1 MIHRIVISV
10 IENISSRE
18 NYYFPRHFFMQ
29 QKIIM
34 REVAK
39 IDHDP

>member
-1 MIHRIVISV
+1 MMNV

-18 NYYFPRHFFMQ
+18 NNYCPRHFFMQ

-39 IDHDP
+39 IDYDHD